1 MYKQQQQNIIQQTEQ
16 VLNKYFINIMN
27 TKYVSVTPE
36 QANLC
41 VYMSVCL
48 CVKVFYMAANTS
60 FYL

>member
-1 MYKQQQQNIIQQTEQ
+1 MCIQQQQNIIQQTEQ

-41 VYMSVCL
+41 VYMCVFVCKSVL
-48 CVKVFYMAANTS
+48 YGSEFF